1 MKKTK
6 KRNVSIR
13 LKLLVI
19 FGLLSIVSVSSLAF
33 LALSISERAVKDKIE
48 VYLKDKAAET
58 SATISGNL
66 RAIFQFLKGVAR
78 SPILKQENITWQEKA
93 QFLRKEASFSDEISY
108 LSIVDMQGTLY
119 MKDDNNISVAD
130 RAYFLSTKAGNDGLF
145 DPHVCRTTGEIGISF
160 SVPVRNEEDAIIA
173 VLIAD
178 VNVTWL
184 TNIMK
189 DIVVGKSGYSYI
201 VSSNGLTMAH
211 KDNSLVEKM
220 FNVLEEA
227 QKDSSLASV
236 SAFVQKAI
244 ASSESSVQYYEY
256 NDISYIA
263 SHAKLGDS
271 GRTLVIAAPV
281 EEFMDAIAVLERFML
296 ITGLLILA
304 TSLITVYLLA
314 YSIVHPLKK
323 TVTALKNIS
332 QGEGD
337 LTVRLPLRGRDEIT
351 ELSLYFNET
360 ISKIASSIKTAGN
373 NAHVMEGIATE
384 LALNMSETASGV
396 HEISSNIESVKS
408 QTMTQAASVTETAAT
423 IEEIIRTIK
432 NLNGS
437 IDAQAM
443 SVAASSSSIEEMVA
457 NIAGITGVLKKSDE
471 LVKALEAATRDGK
484 DTLETTNSM
493 TMKIADESGS
503 LLEASTVI
511 QHIASQTNLLAMNA
525 AIEASHAGE
534 AGKGFA
540 VVADEIRKLAEE
552 SAAQGAT
559 ITSTLKDLSGEI
571 EGLSNASGI
580 LETKFNAIFNLA
592 EQVKQISEK
601 LTLSMKEQE
610 MESEE
615 VLNAIKTINQVTSEV
630 QEGSAEMLKGSEGV
644 QEEMERLKDLTHIIT
659 DSMNEMTK
667 GAIQIN
673 KAVNEVATLTQKT
686 KMSIKDLA
694 SEVKRFKV

>member
-13 LKLLVI
+13 LKLLVV

-48 VYLKDKAAET
+48 VYLKDKAGET

-78 SPILKQENITWQEKA
+78 SPILKQEEITWQEKA

-189 DIVVGKSGYSYI
+189 DIVVGKTGYSYI

-211 KDNSLVEKM
+211 KDNSLVEKI

-227 QKDSSLASV
+227 KKDSSLASL

-244 ASSESSVQYYEY
+244 ESSESSVQYYEY

-271 GRTLVIAAPV
+271 SGRTLVIVAPV

-360 ISKIASSIKTAGN
+360 ISKIGSSIKTAGN
-373 NAHVMEGIATE
+373 NANVMEGIATE

-437 IDAQAM
+437 IDAQAV

-457 NIAGITGVLKKSDE
+457 NIAGS
-471 LVKALEAATRDGK
+471 LEC
-484 DTLETTNSM
+484 
-493 TMKIADESGS
+493 
-503 LLEASTVI
+503 
-511 QHIASQTNLLAMNA
+511 
-525 AIEASHAGE
+525 
-534 AGKGFA
+534 
-540 VVADEIRKLAEE
+540 
-552 SAAQGAT
+552 
-559 ITSTLKDLSGEI
+559 
-571 EGLSNASGI
+571 
-580 LETKFNAIFNLA
+580 
-592 EQVKQISEK
+592 
-601 LTLSMKEQE
+601 
-610 MESEE
+610 
-615 VLNAIKTINQVTSEV
+615 
-630 QEGSAEMLKGSEGV
+630 
-644 QEEMERLKDLTHIIT
+644 
-659 DSMNEMTK
+659 
-667 GAIQIN
+667 
-673 KAVNEVATLTQKT
+673 
-686 KMSIKDLA
+686 
-694 SEVKRFKV
+694 

>member
-13 LKLLVI
+13 LKLLVV

-48 VYLKDKAAET
+48 VYLKDKAGET

-78 SPILKQENITWQEKA
+78 SPILKQEEITWQEKA

-189 DIVVGKSGYSYI
+189 DIVVGKTGYSYI

-211 KDNSLVEKM
+211 KDNSLVEKI

-227 QKDSSLASV
+227 KKDSSLASL

-244 ASSESSVQYYEY
+244 ESSESSVQYYEY

-271 GRTLVIAAPV
+271 SGRTLVIVAPV

-360 ISKIASSIKTAGN
+360 ISKIGSSIKTAGN

-437 IDAQAM
+437 IDAQAV

-457 NIAGITGVLKKSDE
+457 NIAGS
-471 LVKALEAATRDGK
+471 LEC
-484 DTLETTNSM
+484 
-493 TMKIADESGS
+493 
-503 LLEASTVI
+503 
-511 QHIASQTNLLAMNA
+511 
-525 AIEASHAGE
+525 
-534 AGKGFA
+534 
-540 VVADEIRKLAEE
+540 
-552 SAAQGAT
+552 
-559 ITSTLKDLSGEI
+559 
-571 EGLSNASGI
+571 
-580 LETKFNAIFNLA
+580 
-592 EQVKQISEK
+592 
-601 LTLSMKEQE
+601 
-610 MESEE
+610 
-615 VLNAIKTINQVTSEV
+615 
-630 QEGSAEMLKGSEGV
+630 
-644 QEEMERLKDLTHIIT
+644 
-659 DSMNEMTK
+659 
-667 GAIQIN
+667 
-673 KAVNEVATLTQKT
+673 
-686 KMSIKDLA
+686 
-694 SEVKRFKV
+694 